1 MNLEN
6 KLIEIFKKHVEPN
19 DFGSVLEY
27 IMFPAGKL
35 FRPKLSLAM
44 AEDLGETTSDN
55 YLLALAIE
63 THHAYSLVHDDLPC
77 MDDDDMRRGRPAA
90 HIKYGEW
97 KALLAGDSLI
107 NLSYEFLASM
117 KHPNTA
123 SIALDFSKMMG
134 AQGLILGQVLDL
146 SHQNKNFEDTLL
158 MHELKT
164 GRLIQFSL
172 LGSQLLSKNPS
183 ITRAETLLLGKHM
196 GINFQ
201 LFDDLA
207 ELGDPTDEHEEQ
219 VNAFL
224 NYNAESTL
232 EYIVQGNE
240 LIKKILD
247 KHSLNAV
254 AEVYQSYLNKVSSK
268 IESSFGTIVDSLKT
282 NSPSFKEKLEKALL
296 TF

>member
-1 MNLEN
+1 MNLEE
-6 KLIEIFKKHVEPN
+6 KLLEIFKKHVRPDE
-19 DFGSVLEY
+19 FGDVLKY

-44 AEDLGETTSDN
+44 AEDLGTLNDDH

-77 MDDDDMRRGRPAA
+77 MDDDDVRRGRPAA

-117 KHPNTA
+117 ESDKA
-123 SIALDFSKMMG
+123 KQLILDFSKMMG
-134 AQGLILGQVLDL
+134 AQGLILGQVIDL
-146 SHQNKNFEDTLL
+146 SHQNKKFEDTLL

-164 GRLIQFSL
+164 ARLIQFSL
-172 LGSQLLSKNPS
+172 LGSQTLATTAS
-183 ITRAETLLLGKHM
+183 IGREETLLLGKYM

-224 NYNAESTL
+224 NYDALATL
-232 EYIVQGNE
+232 EYIVEGNKV
-240 LIKKILD
+240 IKDTLER
-247 KHSLNAV
+247 HSLTSV
-254 AEVYQSYLNKVSSK
+254 GEVYRAYLQKMSSK
-268 IESSFGTIVDSLKT
+268 IESSIDTIAKAVEN
-282 NSPSFKEKLEKALL
+282 NSPSFRQKLEKALL